1 MSRIIFR
8 KEGRA
13 KYISHLDL
21 MRTMQ
26 RVFIRAGVQIKH
38 TEGFNP
44 HPYMAFALPLS
55 VGMESDYEI
64 LDFKLTG
71 GATLEELPEL
81 ITRFSPEG
89 ITVLEAYEEER
100 KLRDMAFLRVSI
112 RLIYDNGVPEGAAD
126 KLRELYTRPELVV
139 EKFSKGKMK
148 SEDIAPMIA
157 EAAFTEEDG
166 GIIVDALLSAQT
178 PALSPNTFLNAID
191 TYMPELKPDFVRV
204 RRKMLY
210 DKDKKVFR

>member
-26 RVFIRAGVQIKH
+26 RVFIRAGVRIKH

-100 KLRDMAFLRVSI
+100 KLRDMAYLRVKI
-112 RLIYDNGVPEGAAD
+112 RLIYDSGVPAGAVD
-126 KLRELYTRPELVV
+126 RLRELYSRDSLVV

-157 EAAFTEEDG
+157 EASFEEAEG
-166 GIIVDALLSAQT
+166 EVIVDALLSAQT

-191 TYMPELKPDFVRV
+191 TYFPDLKPDFVRV